1 MIKYIYEFLPKKPK
15 YVHGYIKTPFS
26 LMKLFLKNPPQKK
39 EKRIIREHGSEKERS
54 P

>member
-1 MIKYIYEFLPKKPK
+1 MNFYPKKPK

-26 LMKLFLKNPPQKK
+26 LMKLFFKNPPKKKKK
-39 EKRIIREHGSEKERS
+39 ESLGNMEVRRSEKERS